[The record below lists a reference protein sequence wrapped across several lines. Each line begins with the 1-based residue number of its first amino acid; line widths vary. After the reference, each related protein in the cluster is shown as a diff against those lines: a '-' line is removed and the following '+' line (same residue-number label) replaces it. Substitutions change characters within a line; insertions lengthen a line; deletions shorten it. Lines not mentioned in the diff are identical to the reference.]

1 MNRNEDIHI
10 PDMPGYIP
18 LKEAAKMLNLS
29 VSRVYDFVEEGRLS
43 AVRAAHVI
51 MIPIEEVKN
60 FKPKL
65 SGRPRTSVPKWRI
78 SPDENT
84 LIRMSIRVSVKTGKQ
99 KQLMARFEDVRRSDA
114 YNFPGTLIRYIA
126 GKEIDPQE
134 VEIVFIWR
142 GSMMP
147 DEAER
152 ERELEAFRQ
161 IFAGVLDWETARY
174 EHDVVYMHT

>member
-1 MNRNEDIHI
+1 MSEDTDL
-10 PDMPGYIP
+10 PDMPGYVPI
-18 LKEAAKMLNLS
+18 KEAAKMLNIS
-29 VSRVYDFVEEGRLS
+29 ANRVYTYVEEGRLS

-51 MIPIEEVKN
+51 MIPIEEVQN

-65 SGRPRTSVPKWRI
+65 SGRPRTSVPRWRI
-78 SPDENT
+78 SPDDNKLLRT
-84 LIRMSIRVSVKTGKQ
+84 SIHVSVKAGKQ
-99 KQLMARFEDVRRSDA
+99 KQLMARFEAVRRSDA

-126 GKEIDPQE
+126 GKETEPRE

-152 ERELEAFRQ
+152 ERELEAFRRV
-161 IFAGVLDWETARY
+161 FTGVLDWETARY

>member
-1 MNRNEDIHI
+1 MNENEDIHI

-78 SPDENT
+78 SPDDNKLLRT
-84 LIRMSIRVSVKTGKQ
+84 TIRVGVKAGKQ
-99 KQLMARFEDVRRSDA
+99 KQLMARFEAVRRSDT

-126 GKEIDPQE
+126 GKETEPQE

-142 GSMMP
+142 ESMMP

-152 ERELEAFRQ
+152 ERELEAFRREFTD
-161 IFAGVLDWETARY
+161 ILDWETARY
-174 EHDVVYMHT
+174 EQDVVYMHT